1 MLCEHKPG
9 NMASLS
15 FMEIFALMIAEE
27 LHQYHSCTSN
37 CITFAPYLTSFSQL
51 HTFSSCAFKE
61 QDLAAR
67 QAVEFADGR
76 EERKVGS

>member
-1 MLCEHKPG
+1 MLSEHEPG

-15 FMEIFALMIAEE
+15 FTEIFSLMIAAE
-27 LHQYHSCTSN
+27 LCWY
-37 CITFAPYLTSFSQL
+37 ITHAQVIELLLLLVLL
-51 HTFSSCAFKE
+51 HFPDSTHISSCAFKE

-67 QAVEFADGR
+67 QAVEFAE